1 MDGRTREKTATKN
14 TNIKSIPIM
23 KKSVGVLL
31 IFLALLMFYLAYRAM
46 ALPPAVTGVGFLAIA
61 FVFLMGNPQRP
72 RP

>member
-1 MDGRTREKTATKN
+1 
-14 TNIKSIPIM
+14 M

-31 IFLALLMFYLAYRAM
+31 IFLALLMFYLGVRAM

-72 RP
+72 KA